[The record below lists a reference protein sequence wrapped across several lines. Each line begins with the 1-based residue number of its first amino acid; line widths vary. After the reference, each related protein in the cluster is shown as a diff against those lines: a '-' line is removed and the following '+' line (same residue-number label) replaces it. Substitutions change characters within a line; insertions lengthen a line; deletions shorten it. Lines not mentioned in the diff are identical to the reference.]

1 MSLFAAFSG
10 DEVWFLVSFYTHF
23 SPNQTKIKLKVKESR
38 NLLWCLAGQN
48 GNLTETTNGG
58 KFHVKYWL
66 NFLRIQYLKLCD
78 LKPVLK
84 FMAQLL

>member
-1 MSLFAAFSG
+1 MSLSAAFSG

-23 SPNQTKIKLKVKESR
+23 SPNQTKIKLKIKESR

-58 KFHVKYWL
+58 KFFVITY
-66 NFLRIQYLKLCD
+66 
-78 LKPVLK
+78 
-84 FMAQLL
+84 FMSNTGSTFYGFST